1 MPRVTLLPFG
11 IELKASKG
19 ENLLELI
26 NSSKISIESICGG
39 KGTCGKCKIVLEM
52 VKPESSELK
61 RLTSKE
67 LSQGIRLACQHEILE
82 NIKIEIL
89 EESLL
94 LKQKVLVEGISKRV
108 SLDPN
113 VLKYYLSL
121 EEPSLKDTK
130 SDLDRVFESLEKV
143 DVKGVSLNAAR
154 KLSRV
159 LRKEDFNLTVV
170 IVGGEIVEFEVGN
183 TENECYGVAFDVGT
197 TTLVGYLM
205 DLKTGKELTYEA
217 RMNPQ
222 IFMGDDVISRI
233 GFSLKNKGLKKLNSK
248 ILKELKSMILEL
260 SRKSNIKKENIYE
273 LSVCGNT
280 AMHHL
285 FLGISPRGLAFSP
298 YVPVV
303 RGSLNI
309 PSEKLNLPGKKVFM
323 LPTIAG
329 FVGADTV
336 ADILAADFDHKLKLL
351 IDIGTNCEIVLGTKG
366 EMITCSAAAGPAFE
380 GAHIK
385 YGMRAASGAIDSVK
399 ISKDVEITTI
409 DNYPPKGITGSGLID
424 SVAEMLKAGIVEKNG
439 RLLEDGAKDRILK
452 DEKNIEFILSRKPLI
467 TITQKD
473 LREIQLAK
481 GAIFAAQ
488 RILMR
493 EYGIE
498 FEEIDEILL
507 AGAFGTHIPRRS
519 AQIIGMIPDIPLKKI
534 KGIGNAAGSGAK
546 LCLLSNKMRKK
557 AKKIS
562 KDVRYIEISGRKDF
576 TDEFMDAMSF
586 PHANMEL
593 FPNVSKISK
602 DD

>member
-1 MPRVTLLPFG
+1 MPMITLLPFG

-19 ENLLELI
+19 ENLLEVI

-39 KGTCGKCKIVLEM
+39 KGTCGKCKIKLEM
-52 VKPESSELK
+52 IKPKSSELK
-61 RLTSKE
+61 ILTSAE
-67 LSQGIRLACQHEILE
+67 LSQGVRLACQHDVLQ
-82 NIKIEIL
+82 NMKIEIL

-94 LKQKVLVEGISKRV
+94 LKQKVLVEGISRKI

-121 EEPSLKDTK
+121 EKPSLEDTK
-130 SDLDRVFESLEKV
+130 SDLDRVLESLEKV
-143 DVKGVSLNAAR
+143 DVKGVSLNAVR
-154 KLSRV
+154 KLSKI
-159 LRKEDFNLTVV
+159 LRKGDFKLTVV
-170 IVGGEIVEFEVGN
+170 IVGREIVEFEDGN
-183 TENECYGVAFDVGT
+183 TESECYGVAFDIGT

-205 DLKTGKELTYEA
+205 DLKTGKELNHEA

-222 IFMGDDVISRI
+222 ISLGDDVISRI
-233 GFSLKNKGLKKLNSK
+233 DFSLKNKGLEELNSK
-248 ILKELKSMILEL
+248 ILKEIKSMTLEL
-260 SRKSNIKKENIYE
+260 SRKSNIKRENIYE

-298 YVPVV
+298 YVPAV
-303 RGSLNI
+303 RDSLNV
-309 PSEKLNLPGKKVFM
+309 PSKELNLFGKNIFM

-336 ADILAADFDHKLKLL
+336 ADILASDFNHKLKLL
-351 IDIGTNCEIVLGTKG
+351 IDIGTNCEIVLGTKD
-366 EMITCSAAAGPAFE
+366 EMVTCSAAAGPAFE

-385 YGMRAASGAIDSVK
+385 HGMRAASGAIDFVK

-439 RLLEDGAKDRILK
+439 RLKGDGFEDRILK
-452 DEKNIEFILSRKPLI
+452 DEKNIEFMLSKKPPI

-488 RILMR
+488 RILTR
-493 EYGIE
+493 EYGVE

-519 AQIIGMIPDIPLKKI
+519 AQIIGMIPDISLKKI
-534 KGIGNAAGSGAK
+534 KGIGNAAGSGVK
-546 LCLLSNKMRKK
+546 LCLLSKK
-557 AKKIS
+557 IREKAEKIS
-562 KDVRYIEISGRKDF
+562 KKVRYIEISGRKDF

-586 PHANMEL
+586 PHADLSL
-593 FPNVSKISK
+593 FPSVKLS
-602 DD
+602 